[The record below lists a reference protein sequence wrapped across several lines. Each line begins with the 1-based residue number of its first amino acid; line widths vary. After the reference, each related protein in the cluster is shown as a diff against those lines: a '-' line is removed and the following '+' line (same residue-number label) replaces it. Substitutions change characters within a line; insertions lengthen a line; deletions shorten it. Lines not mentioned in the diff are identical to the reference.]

1 MRLQADDG
9 SAVDSI
15 EGLLEVDESSTLL
28 VALEGGSSGSAGG
41 DPSASRLRGAGAS
54 PARPAAAY
62 ATPVGA
68 GGCRV
73 DIPVSEWARGGHRGG
88 GEHEETGD
96 LKYIASGNKHLTLSH
111 DAESEPALQATTV
124 TVARYRKRRGLAI
137 SLERLRRPMIAVAAC
152 RHGRSTLAAT
162 YTATH
167 RSGQRPN
174 RLPTAA
180 L

>member
-1 MRLQADDG
+1 MIPGIAPLPTDQ
-9 SAVDSI
+9 
-15 EGLLEVDESSTLL
+15 
-28 VALEGGSSGSAGG
+28 
-41 DPSASRLRGAGAS
+41 
-54 PARPAAAY
+54 
-62 ATPVGA
+62 ATP
-68 GGCRV
+68 R
-73 DIPVSEWARGGHRGG
+73 PF
-88 GEHEETGD
+88 
-96 LKYIASGNKHLTLSH
+96 ASGNKHLTLSH

-162 YTATH
+162 YTVTH
-167 RSGQRPN
+167 RSGQRLA